1 MDALAGSRGP
11 DDGANPSP
19 DAPVPLAPDP
29 AGAAPPLPA
38 PAPLSPVLE
47 APASPSFGEEEEEAR
62 RWGAPADGLGAGIVD
77 VEWSIDAKDLR
88 LVEKIGEG
96 GMGEVWRAH
105 WAGAMVA
112 VKFVRAGDGPDPEA
126 AADPGGAAAS
136 AAVPS
141 KQRSRTVKAFCR
153 EVRLLSRLRHP
164 NCVLFMG
171 ASVPAF
177 AKERLAQDDR
187 YAIVTE
193 FMPGG
198 SLFDRIHADGGER
211 WVSGTKPS
219 RLLAIS
225 RDICY
230 GEPNEYLRPPCRERR
245 RTD

>member
-1 MDALAGSRGP
+1 M
-11 DDGANPSP
+11 DDGADPPP

-29 AGAAPPLPA
+29 AGAGPPPPA

-47 APASPSFGEEEEEAR
+47 APASPSFGEEEEAR
-62 RWGAPADGLGAGIVD
+62 QWGAPADGLGAGVVD

-96 GMGEVWRAH
+96 GMGEVWRAQ
-105 WAGAMVA
+105 WAGATVA
-112 VKFVRAGDGPDPEA
+112 VKFVRAGEGPEA

-136 AAVPS
+136 APVPS
-141 KQRSRTVKAFCR
+141 KHRSRTVKAFCR

-177 AKERLAQDDR
+177 AKELLAQDDR

-230 GEPNEYLRPPCRERR
+230 G
-245 RTD
+245 